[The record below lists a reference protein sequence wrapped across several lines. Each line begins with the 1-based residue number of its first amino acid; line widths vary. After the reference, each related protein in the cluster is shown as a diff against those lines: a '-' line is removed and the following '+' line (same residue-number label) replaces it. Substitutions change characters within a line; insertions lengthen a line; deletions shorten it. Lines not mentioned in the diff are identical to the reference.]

1 MEMHIFEGN
10 MSQEP
15 KKVDRRSFLY
25 AGLGA
30 VTLIAVGAAAYIAMN
45 PPVVTTTVPTT
56 SIVTTTVPTTSVVT
70 TTVPT
75 TTVITT
81 TTSTATTITT
91 TSTFKRAEEI
101 VVATHKSPWLN
112 AFKAIAEMYTK
123 ATGTKVNLVAYTS
136 TTELQEKIFA
146 DAMANAG
153 VHDVILLQYFS
164 APFLMKGKY
173 LYRILD
179 LEPDFKLDPN
189 VIIPNYCYWPPGSR
203 KIEDLYSLP
212 FNANNGFVFYRGDIY
227 KEENWNPPETW
238 EDLRTYAKKRH
249 DPSKP
254 FYGWIPRADQAWWEW
269 YGCLRSFGG
278 DYFVNWEQ
286 GDFTVRVHDQNAVAA
301 LEIWADLA
309 LSYGPPSPAS
319 VTLSDIISY
328 IASGKALQA
337 HCSFA
342 AFSWFDDPLYS
353 VVPMKVE
360 SCLVPKGTTPGSKPG
375 AQEGGFTTAI
385 PKGSKKVETAWDFMK
400 FAISYD
406 AQLIFALNG
415 AATCRLDVLDNPS
428 ITTNPRYRVFGTFKE
443 ALKNMFYF
451 PAIPEMPE
459 IQGSIMNPAIQDVLT
474 KKKTAKEALSEAAQ
488 KIVNFLKDKGY
499 KTGLA

>member
-1 MEMHIFEGN
+1 

-15 KKVDRRSFLY
+15 KKVDRRNFIY

-30 VTLIAVGAAAYIAMN
+30 VALIAIGAAAYVAMN
-45 PPVVTTTVPTT
+45 PPVVTQTSVITSTVPTTTVITQPTTTVVTTTVPTT
-56 SIVTTTVPTTSVVT
+56 S
-70 TTVPT
+70 
-75 TTVITT
+75 VITT
-81 TTSTATTITT
+81 TTATTVTT

-101 VVATHKSPWLN
+101 VIATHKSPWLN
-112 AFKAIAEMYTK
+112 AFKALAEMYTK
-123 ATGTKVNLVAYTS
+123 TTGTKATLMAYNS

-146 DAMANAG
+146 DAMAGAG

-164 APFLMKGKY
+164 APFLMKGNF

-179 LEPDFKLDPN
+179 LQPDFKLDPN
-189 VIIPNYCYWPPGSR
+189 VIVPNYCYWPPGSN
-203 KIEDLYSLP
+203 KLEDLYALP

-227 KEENWNPPETW
+227 KEEGWGPPETW
-238 EDLRTYAKKRH
+238 EDLRTYAKKKH
-249 DPSKP
+249 NPSNQ

-278 DYFVNWEQ
+278 DYFVNWEK
-286 GDFTVRVHDQNAVAA
+286 GDFTVRVNDQNAVES
-301 LEIWADLA
+301 LEIWSDLA
-309 LSYGPPSPAS
+309 ATYGPPSPAS

-328 IASGKALQA
+328 MSSGKGLQT

-353 VVPMKVE
+353 SVPMKIE

-375 AQEGGFTTAI
+375 AQEGGFTMAI

-428 ITTNPRYRVFGTFKE
+428 ITTNTKFRVFNTFKE

-459 IQGSIMNPAIQDVLT
+459 IQGSIINPALQDTIT
-474 KKKTAKEALSEAAQ
+474 KKKTPKEALNEAAQ
-488 KIVNFLKDKGY
+488 KIVNFLKEKGY
-499 KTGLA
+499 KTGLV